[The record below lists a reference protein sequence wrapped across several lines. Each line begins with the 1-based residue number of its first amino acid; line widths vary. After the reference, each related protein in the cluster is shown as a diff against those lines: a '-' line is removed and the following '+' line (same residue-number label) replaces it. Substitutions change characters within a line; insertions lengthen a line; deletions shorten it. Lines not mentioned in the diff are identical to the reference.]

1 MDVGR
6 VLVRTGAHA
15 VLRCADDHWR
25 HGRAATGDE
34 SLVHSLRMATIRW
47 IDRAWPVAFAVGCGA
62 MLVAVFVW
70 GAGCTRL
77 VSAVPVSCITGLH
90 CPGCGSLRAVRQFL
104 HGELWAAF
112 RLNPLM
118 VLSLPLLAFAVVSAY
133 WPALA
138 TAVGRPHDVAARL
151 ADSDSGCRAALLAA
165 AESAVRAVFVTRAA
179 IGLAVSP
186 EGAQKSTGGTFVSTS
201 SSGPIPDIKSRNSTG
216 GQDSN
221 VIMCT
226 KQLLAMRVLVW

>member
-62 MLVAVFVW
+62 MLVAVYVW
-70 GAGCTRL
+70 EPAASGLFPPCPFHAF
-77 VSAVPVSCITGLH
+77 TGLH
-90 CPGCGSLRAVRQFL
+90 CPGCGSLPRDAPI
-104 HGELWAAF
+104 AAW
-112 RLNPLM
+112 RS
-118 VLSLPLLAFAVVSAY
+118 VCGVSAQ
-133 WPALA
+133 PADGALAAAVGVCRGVGVLAAIA
-138 TAVGRPHDVAARL
+138 TAVGRRRDVAARL
-151 ADSDSGCRAALLAA
+151 ADGDSGCRAVVLAA
-165 AESAVRAVFVTRAA
+165 AEFAVRAVFVALAPR
-179 IGLAVSP
+179 GLAVSP
-186 EGAQKSTGGTFVSTS
+186 EGDQKSQGVLFGAS

-216 GQDSN
+216 GRFECYHVHKATIGDA
-221 VIMCT
+221 C
-226 KQLLAMRVLVW
+226 LVW